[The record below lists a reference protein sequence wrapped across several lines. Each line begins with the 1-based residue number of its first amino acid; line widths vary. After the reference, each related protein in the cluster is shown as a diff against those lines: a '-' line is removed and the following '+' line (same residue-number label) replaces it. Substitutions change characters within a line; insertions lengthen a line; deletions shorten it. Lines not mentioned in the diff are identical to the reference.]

1 VLEKHRIIGY
11 ALPVALFAIQTTIG
25 GPPMPYLQEIID
37 HKNDPQVLEV
47 LYQGARNKHDVGQFS
62 ADLSA
67 CYANE
72 PDNILLQAWHYRLQ
86 STLEEPKRREATSAN
101 WMLAIPLAVINGLVL
116 WALSGP
122 NLTFIHQVPW
132 LALLAAPITAF
143 FVMAF
148 LALGAHKNYKRSL
161 VVGVGLAVSVAA
173 SILLAY
179 QVATITSEFYLI
191 LSALHLALLSWAG
204 IGIALVGLA
213 SDSDNRFAFLIKSLE
228 VFIVGGVYLIAGM
241 VFGGITLG
249 MFQAL
254 SIQLPDTLM
263 RLIAVG
269 GAGLIPVIAVVTIYD
284 PLAEPKDQD
293 FRQGLSKFIGTMMR
307 LLLPLTLG
315 VLVVYLF
322 VIPFNF
328 LQPFKN
334 RDVLI
339 IYNAML
345 FAIMGLLVGA
355 TPIDLNELSPRLG
368 SALRNGI
375 IAVATLATLVSLY
388 ALSAIL
394 YRTATGAITINRLTM
409 IGWNIIN
416 IALLLMII
424 IRLLR
429 RSAQPWNERIKAVF
443 SLGAVAYVS
452 WALIVIFVMPFIF
465 R

>member
-1 VLEKHRIIGY
+1 V
-11 ALPVALFAIQTTIG
+11 
-25 GPPMPYLQEIID
+25 PYLQEIID
-37 HKNDPQVLEV
+37 HKNNPQQMEMLFQAA
-47 LYQGARNKHDVGQFS
+47 LARRETGQFMG
-62 ADLSA
+62 DLEA
-67 CYANE
+67 CFSGE
-72 PDNILLQAWHYRLQ
+72 PDNLLLQAWHYRFQ
-86 STLEEPKRREATSAN
+86 SPQEEPQRLEGISGN
-101 WMLAIPLAVINGLVL
+101 WKLAIPLAILNGLVL
-116 WALSGP
+116 WVLSGP
-122 NLTFIHQVPW
+122 NFTFIHQVPW
-132 LALLAAPITAF
+132 LALLAAPITAG

-148 LALGAHKNYKRSL
+148 LALTAHKNYRRSL
-161 VVGVGLAVSVAA
+161 VVGIALAVMVAIA
-173 SILLAY
+173 IPLTY
-179 QVATITSEFYLI
+179 QVATVSAENYLI
-191 LSALHLALLSWAG
+191 LAALHLALLAWAAVG
-204 IGIALVGLA
+204 VALVGLA
-213 SDSDNRFAFLIKSLE
+213 FDSDNRFAFLMKSLE

-254 SIQLPDTLM
+254 SIELPAILM

-269 GAGLIPVIAVVTIYD
+269 GAGLIPVIAVVTIYN

-293 FRQGLSKFIGTMMR
+293 FTQGLSKFIGTLMR

-315 VLVVYLF
+315 VLLVYLV

-328 LQPFKN
+328 FQPFNN

-355 TPIDLNELSPRLG
+355 TPVHLGELSPRLG
-368 SALRNGI
+368 SALRSGI
-375 IAVATLATLVSLY
+375 IAVAILATLVSLY

-394 YRTATGAITINRLTM
+394 YRTATGAVTINRLTM

-416 IALLLMII
+416 ITLLVMIVV
-424 IRLLR
+424 RLVR
-429 RSAQPWNERIKAVF
+429 RSGTPWNERIKAVF

-452 WALIVIFVMPFIF
+452 WALLVILAMPFIF

>member
-1 VLEKHRIIGY
+1 
-11 ALPVALFAIQTTIG
+11 
-25 GPPMPYLQEIID
+25 MPYLQEIISR
-37 HKNDPQVLEV
+37 KNNPQQLEALFQV
-47 LYQGARNKHDVGQFS
+47 ARARHETGQFMT
-62 ADLSA
+62 DLDA
-67 CYANE
+67 CFSGE
-72 PDNILLQAWHYRLQ
+72 PDNLLLQAWHYRLQ
-86 STLEEPKRREATSAN
+86 SIMAEPRRLEGISGN
-101 WMLAIPLAVINGLVL
+101 WKLAIPLAILNGLVL

-122 NLTFIHQVPW
+122 KLTFIHQVPW
-132 LALLAAPITAF
+132 LALLAAPITAV

-148 LALGAHKNYKRSL
+148 LALTAHKNYRRSL
-161 VVGVGLAVSVAA
+161 AVGIGLAFIVAIA
-173 SILLAY
+173 ILFAY
-179 QVATITSEFYLI
+179 WVAVISSENYLI
-191 LSALHLALLSWAG
+191 LAALHLALLAWAG
-204 IGIALVGLA
+204 VGVALVGLA
-213 SDSDNRFAFLIKSLE
+213 YDSDNRFAFLIKFLE
-228 VFIVGGVYLIAGM
+228 VFIVGGIYLIAGM

-254 SIQLPDTLM
+254 SVELPEILM

-293 FRQGLSKFIGTMMR
+293 FTQGLSKFIGTMMR

-315 VLVVYLF
+315 VLLVYLF

-328 LQPFKN
+328 FQPFRN

-355 TPIDLNELSPRLG
+355 TPIDLGELSPRLG
-368 SALRNGI
+368 SALRRGI
-375 IAVATLATLVSLY
+375 IAVAILATLVSLY

-394 YRTATGAITINRLTM
+394 YRTATGAVTINRLTM

-416 IALLLMII
+416 IALLVMIVS
-424 IRLLR
+424 RLLR
-429 RSAQPWNERIKAVF
+429 SSALPWNERIKAVF

-452 WALIVIFVMPFIF
+452 WALLVILVMPFIF